1 MAIVEQTTIQ
11 ISRNTRRRLDELK
24 LYNREPMDS
33 VIERLTKT
41 AMDDEPLSEEDIEGI
56 KRGLAD
62 IQAGRVHTLES
73 VKKDLGIK

>member
-11 ISRNTRRRLDELK
+11 ISKTTRRRLDKLK
-24 LYNREPMDS
+24 IYDRESMDS

-41 AMDDEPLSEEDIEGI
+41 AMDDEPLSEEDIAGI

-73 VKKDLGIK
+73 VKKELGIK